1 MIERF
6 EQMRKEL
13 NLTLEDIA
21 NTLGVAIGSI
31 SGWKKAGKI
40 PGDRIYQIAEVFGVS
55 ADWLRTGV
63 GDMKPKKSTDVK
75 DLSEDELII
84 ELVRRRV
91 DRLSP
96 EKKKLV
102 LNFAR
107 ELLAQNAENRPSE
120 NSNGGPNITTN
131 VGKINGDFIQKF

>member
-6 EQMRKEL
+6 ELMRKEL
-13 NLTLEDIA
+13 DLTLEEVA
-21 NTLGVAIGSI
+21 KHLGVTTGSV
-31 SGWKKAGKI
+31 WNWCQRGKI

-63 GDMKPKKSTDVK
+63 GDMRPKKSTDVK
-75 DLSEDELII
+75 DLTEDELII

-91 DRLSP
+91 ERLSP
-96 EKKKLV
+96 EKKVLV

-107 ELLAQNAENRPSE
+107 ELLAQNAENRPPES
-120 NSNGGPNITTN
+120 SDRGPNITTN

>member
-1 MIERF
+1 MKDRF
-6 EQMRKEL
+6 KQMRKEL
-13 NLTLEDIA
+13 GLTLEDVA
-21 NTLGVAIGSI
+21 KRLGVTTGSV
-31 SGWKKAGKI
+31 GNWELRGKI

-75 DLSEDELII
+75 DLTEDELII

-91 DRLSP
+91 ERLSP
-96 EKKKLV
+96 EKKQLV

-107 ELLAQNAENRPSE
+107 ELLAQNDDHRPPENA
-120 NSNGGPNITTN
+120 NGGPNITTN